1 MQGVVPNILKF
12 SRITPEY
19 KNGLT
24 TDPTNY
30 RPITLLSPF
39 GKILEKI
46 ISDQL
51 TSFIGKNE
59 ILFPYQFGFW
69 KRYATVIISE
79 PQLIIMTYY
88 MWPLFRLL
96 YKAFDTVNHIYY

>member
-1 MQGVVPNILKF
+1 VTGLTTPRSAPARRDLAWACQLIFIMQGVVPNILKF
-12 SRITPEY
+12 SRVTPEY

-39 GKILEKI
+39 SKILERI

-51 TSFIGKNE
+51 TSFIGKHE
-59 ILFPYQFGFW
+59 ILFH
-69 KRYATVIISE
+69 IS
-79 PQLIIMTYY
+79 LASS
-88 MWPLFRLL
+88 
-96 YKAFDTVNHIYY
+96 KDTPK